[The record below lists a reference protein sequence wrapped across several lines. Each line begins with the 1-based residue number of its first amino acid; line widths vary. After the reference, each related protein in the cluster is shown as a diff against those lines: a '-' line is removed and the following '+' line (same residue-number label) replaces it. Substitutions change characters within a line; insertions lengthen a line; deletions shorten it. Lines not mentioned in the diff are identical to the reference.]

1 MRLLNE
7 AEAKHVPRIMK
18 EGTERNYN
26 YLIMTLL
33 GPSISDLRKQLLPEG
48 KFTLFTT
55 IAVAAQAMDA
65 LKVRLN

>member
-33 GPSISDLRKQLLPEG
+33 GPS
-48 KFTLFTT
+48 T

-65 LKVRLN
+65 LRYD